1 MSRFFAVD
9 SDEYVESSDEYVE
22 SSDDETEG
30 SIEAYYPSVWHS
42 TSIVSEETKEQWKT
56 NIEEIS
62 EISDYDKDK
71 LTKMINKLKF

>member
-9 SDEYVESSDEYVE
+9 SDEYVQSSES
-22 SSDDETEG
+22 EG
-30 SIEAYYPSVWHS
+30 SIEVYYPSIWHS
-42 TSIVSEETKEQWKT
+42 TSIVSEETKEEWKR

-62 EISDYDKDK
+62 EVSDYDKDK